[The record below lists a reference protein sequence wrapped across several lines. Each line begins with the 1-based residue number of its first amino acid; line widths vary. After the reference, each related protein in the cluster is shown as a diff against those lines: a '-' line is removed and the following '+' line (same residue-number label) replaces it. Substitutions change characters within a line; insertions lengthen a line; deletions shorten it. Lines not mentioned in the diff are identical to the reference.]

1 MPNWAMARLEAPRVN
16 PAAAAPMIGRVD
28 RASDIQVLQLKFG
41 GASGTLFT
49 VGEIR
54 ASTDAKRV
62 RP

>member
-1 MPNWAMARLEAPRVN
+1 
-16 PAAAAPMIGRVD
+16 MIGRVD
-28 RASDIQVLQLKFG
+28 RVSDIQVLQLKFG